1 LAYFC
6 RDYNLE
12 QISIEQEGKEPSPSY
27 LSELITLAN
36 EKGIKSIFISKEF
49 DTRNAEA
56 IAKEINGKV
65 VVFDP
70 MAENWAENMI
80 LLAELIATN

>member
-1 LAYFC
+1 MA
-6 RDYNLE
+6 
-12 QISIEQEGKEPSPSY
+12 
-27 LSELITLAN
+27 ELVKIAK

-56 IAKEINGKV
+56 IAREINGKV

-70 MAENWAENMI
+70 MAEDWPSNMI
-80 LLAELIATN
+80 LLSQLIAEN

>member
-1 LAYFC
+1 MA
-6 RDYNLE
+6 E
-12 QISIEQEGKEPSPSY
+12 IVKIAK
-27 LSELITLAN
+27 

-56 IAKEINGKV
+56 IALEIKGKV

-80 LLAELIATN
+80 HLADLIASN